1 MVIMGSFGT
10 EGNLGN
16 FLSTQGGLKK
26 GTIFFVQLLF
36 ETKQIMSFRILL

>member
-16 FLSTQGGLKK
+16 FLSTQGGKK
-26 GTIFFVQLLF
+26 GTISFVQLLF